1 VYFVSLP
8 EERKKKKAS
17 RSKMIAI
24 FWNSAKRTT
33 PSHTQTM
40 CIKGEREKKGG
51 KDKKEWPRITHR
63 KKECVE
69 LRGTNLPHA
78 GQS

>member
-33 PSHTQTM
+33 PSHTHKQ
-40 CIKGEREKKGG
+40 CALRGREKRRGVKI
-51 KDKKEWPRITHR
+51 KK
-63 KKECVE
+63 
-69 LRGTNLPHA
+69 N
-78 GQS
+78 GQG